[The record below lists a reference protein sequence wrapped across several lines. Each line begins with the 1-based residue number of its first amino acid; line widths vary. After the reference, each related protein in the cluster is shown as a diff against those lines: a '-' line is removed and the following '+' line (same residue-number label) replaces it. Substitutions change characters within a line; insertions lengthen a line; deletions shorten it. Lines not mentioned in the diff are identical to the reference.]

1 MQKNSHGSFHGWY
14 MVRSHS
20 PAAFILA
27 VSFYHGGIWLSD
39 ETGEIIFEVA
49 YVLLDSDV
57 RAGKLRRQPAECSYV
72 VALKAAEAGPGCE
85 L

>member
-1 MQKNSHGSFHGWY
+1 

-49 YVLLDSDV
+49 YVLLDSRSSAYV